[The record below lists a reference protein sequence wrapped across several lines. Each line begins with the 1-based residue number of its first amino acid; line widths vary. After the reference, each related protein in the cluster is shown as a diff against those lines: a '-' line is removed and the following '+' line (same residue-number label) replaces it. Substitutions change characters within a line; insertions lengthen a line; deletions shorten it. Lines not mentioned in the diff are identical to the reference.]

1 MLTCE
6 HIINGLEARELPERM
21 DLLLRLKVEQG
32 LAGES
37 GGMILSRQEEE
48 CVQKLWDVMQ
58 QSLYKKAEERSNVA

>member
-6 HIINGLEARELPERM
+6 HIIHGLEARELPERM
-21 DLLLRLKVEQG
+21 GLLLRLKVEQG

-48 CVQKLWDVMQ
+48 HVQKL
-58 QSLYKKAEERSNVA
+58 